1 MESLKNY
8 ITKSNTPK
16 IYGVFGVKTPD
27 TIALEDSMR
36 NFINDSKRIYRGS
49 NKKDCEDFL
58 KNFKKH
64 CLKNKWSETRLNG
77 CLKKY
82 ELMTPSQIS
91 SFFYKLEERYDELSD
106 DWKLDNVL
114 AAQSKLKKE
123 AMEFKGKLTYGYFGE
138 YDEVID
144 ELDDEDIWYIYLR
157 GDASDTDNIIKFK
170 KPEYSNEYERSYM
183 EHICRYIWAM
193 ETNNSYYK
201 GNTCSKGWYDK
212 NLK

>member
-8 ITKSNTPK
+8 ITKSKAPR
-16 IYGVFGVKTPD
+16 IYRIFGVKTPD

-58 KNFKKH
+58 KNFKKY
-64 CLKNKWSETRLNG
+64 CLKNRWKETKLNE

-91 SFFYKLEERYDELSD
+91 SFFYKLGERFDELED
-106 DWKLDNVL
+106 DWNLNNVL
-114 AAQSKLKKE
+114 VTQSNLKKE

-138 YDEVID
+138 YDEAID
-144 ELDDEDIWYIYLR
+144 ELNGEDIWYIYLR
-157 GDASDTDNIIKFK
+157 NDASDTDNIIKFK
-170 KPEYSNEYERSYM
+170 KPKYNNEQERSYM
-183 EHICRYIWAM
+183 EHICRCIWAM

-201 GNTCSKGWYDK
+201 GNTCTKDWYDK
-212 NLK
+212 NYK